1 MDRTG
6 HPPALLLHASLHV
19 TPRPQLRPGL
29 LLASLRSEL
38 RATRCLLTH
47 PRHTNRMAAHGFV
60 SNESKLRAENDELR
74 ANLNNVI
81 NAARSTQDVL
91 RRLWSQHESEQT
103 QIQQL
108 KAELLQARGG
118 RGRGARSTSEGEEGG
133 LPEEEDEAGAS
144 GKWNLLAWTRGAGFH
159 RVVNAALQKA
169 MADQGF
175 GSDSG
180 AALEFIRGL
189 KDQGEIDGLLRT
201 GEVMG
206 ALSDLLWSAI
216 ETLQRAGA
224 ATSEEIQGKFAG
236 SIELSYS
243 GLDTFFGGLESIVG
257 SPNPNLRRTM
267 EDEHTKGAD
276 AGQEFTTRYT
286 APLPAHSTDPA
297 VSESQSRSPHSN
309 YGVKTT
315 SRTEWSFV
323 VTDSDTPEQLG
334 LTRWPA
340 ESIEKLHD
348 RNKCRLKPLL
358 TQLVEIANQA
368 GGPNEQLKK
377 ANQPELVEE
386 ELIAA
391 NLYTGPVHAPPRPRH
406 ACCLSPFHTS
416 PFPLPPFAYPTP
428 TLQMFVKYNAI
439 LRGLQSGSDFLKN
452 TMVQLCCPMKD
463 WEPYIGTANIFQPA
477 NGALSF
483 EQVKSSLNKYTTT
496 LHGINSAIIKLG
508 KLTKA
513 TKVRLSKCS
522 LPPPLP
528 LCALSSTTL
537 LVITILSMVQVYRGI
552 SGMALPDAFWHANEF
567 GVRGGVESAF
577 MSTTLERNV
586 AMGYA
591 SDDKATMGIVIEA
604 QQGQVNRGADMSWL
618 SQYPHER
625 ECAAHTFESAWPRAH
640 ALTNLPRVSQNSL
653 WPADWHRGAGHAHRR
668 HGRGDRVRLLHQ
680 PDGAH
685 SGAGA
690 QQAAQAGRGHRLQHG
705 A

>member
-1 MDRTG
+1 
-6 HPPALLLHASLHV
+6 
-19 TPRPQLRPGL
+19 
-29 LLASLRSEL
+29 
-38 RATRCLLTH
+38 
-47 PRHTNRMAAHGFV
+47 MAAHGFV

-377 ANQPELVEE
+377 ANQPKLVEE

-406 ACCLSPFHTS
+406 ACCLSPLHTS

-463 WEPYIGTANIFQPA
+463 WEPYIGTANIVQPA

-537 LVITILSMVQVYRGI
+537 LVITILSMGAGLSRHLGHGPARRVLACQRIRRARGRRERLHVHHTR
-552 SGMALPDAFWHANEF
+552 AQ
-567 GVRGGVESAF
+567 RGHGLRVG
-577 MSTTLERNV
+577 R
-586 AMGYA
+586 
-591 SDDKATMGIVIEA
+591 
-604 QQGQVNRGADMSWL
+604 QGHDGHRHRGAAGPGQPRCRHVLALAIPARARVRCSWI
-618 SQYPHER
+618 S
-625 ECAAHTFESAWPRAH
+625 ESAWPRAH
-640 ALTNLPRVSQNSL
+640 ALTNLPRVSQDSL

-668 HGRGDRVRLLHQ
+668 HGRGD
-680 PDGAH
+680 
-685 SGAGA
+685 
-690 QQAAQAGRGHRLQHG
+690 
-705 A
+705 